1 MSTSPSL
8 PSTGLRQGPL
18 GRHNRGVSLRIRAV
32 PALAALMLVALSSGA
47 SGGTRAAP
55 HVTMIGDS
63 VATAILGNDDA
74 LRVIRLGNDIDLE
87 LSACRRLVDRSCAAD
102 TQSTVEVIR
111 RLGSGVGPTVVI
123 AVGYNDFED
132 HYADE
137 INDTLAA
144 LDAASVKHVFWLTLR
159 AAHHPYVPMN
169 DAIAAAASR
178 HPGMTV
184 IDWNVYSRSHPDWFQ
199 ADGIHLFA
207 PGSLAMASLIHD
219 KLVAAGI
226 AARPVSVKTAALPA
240 ARRRKA
246 YRSRLAAAGG
256 LAPMTWS
263 LSGRLP
269 VGLHLRS
276 TGAISGTPRGT
287 RAGRF
292 SFLVRVQD
300 AAGQTDTRKLILR
313 LR

>member
-1 MSTSPSL
+1 
-8 PSTGLRQGPL
+8 
-18 GRHNRGVSLRIRAV
+18 V

-178 HPGMTV
+178 HSGMTV

-256 LAPMTWS
+256 VAPITWS